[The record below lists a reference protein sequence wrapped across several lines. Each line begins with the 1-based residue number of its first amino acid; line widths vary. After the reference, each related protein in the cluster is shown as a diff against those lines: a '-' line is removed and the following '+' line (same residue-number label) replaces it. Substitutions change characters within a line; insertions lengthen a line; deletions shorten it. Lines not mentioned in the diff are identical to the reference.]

1 MQNFGQPQRTSILS
15 ELPMGNSEL
24 GEAFAYIINDMV
36 VQSGITNPKAED
48 FDVASKAWRNLANK
62 ENKTPEDI
70 QKLGSEFKSSVNEL
84 AQSYLLFIARH
95 TGNTTGKI
103 DYQQFERFMF
113 TFRFGHYSCEMKP
126 EYIAK
131 IKSQIQN
138 AFNKIAKHGEKEGD
152 DLIDKSDMAAYLYAL
167 ATRSKRDENNNFL
180 GFEING
186 FIKPREYAV
195 NENELFA
202 PEDNL
207 FTMKLRISYKVL
219 NGLL

>member
-1 MQNFGQPQRTSILS
+1 MQNFGQPQRSSILN

-48 FDVASKAWRNLANK
+48 FDVTSKTWRALADK

-70 QKLGSEFKSSVNEL
+70 QKLDDDFKSSINEL

-103 DYQQFERFMF
+103 DYAQYERYMF

-126 EYIAK
+126 EYIEAIRYQIRAAFDK
-131 IKSQIQN
+131 IS
-138 AFNKIAKHGEKEGD
+138 KHGEKDGD
-152 DLIDKSDMAAYLYAL
+152 DLIDKYDMAAFLYAL
-167 ATRSKRDENNNFL
+167 ATRSKRDENGNFQ

-186 FIKPREYAV
+186 IIKPREYAV
-195 NENELFA
+195 NENELFK

-207 FTMKLRISYKVL
+207 FSLKLRISYKVL
-219 NGLL
+219 NNLL